1 MAELKAPSQLLAETL
16 EVAER
21 HAERRRE
28 LTAQG
33 DRPPALG
40 DVYVLEATRDYP
52 VHWVLVTHDPADPAL
67 LLAVPADGNFLVG
80 SADVALPEGAA
91 VGALTVRCRFGVWI
105 ASAHLETRERVGVIE
120 ERVVSQAH
128 EKWSDLGNRGVV
140 GTVLEREVDD
150 DPEYQE
156 WVEDVLRP
164 ARETLL
170 EKKVG
175 ASSGEKKKDSE
186 TRPPK
191 KPYPF
196 LLMAAASILFAVA
209 GGYAGVQV
217 WRQHQRILAM
227 QSAGEIAERRHREEV
242 ERLETERARLETE
255 YRRELARAGE
265 AHAETARNL
274 REQIAELDRRLEVVK
289 QASTVVNPMIAYF
302 EPPRFTTRGQKTIVL
317 RPGASHVVLLF
328 GLLEVSPAER
338 YRLELRESGRE
349 VPVWTNDR
357 LTLEEPGEIR
367 VGVPAGILSVGEYD
381 LELSGL
387 KDGEFRS
394 IGEYELEVT
403 E

>member
-1 MAELKAPSQLLAETL
+1 
-16 EVAER
+16 
-21 HAERRRE
+21 
-28 LTAQG
+28 
-33 DRPPALG
+33 
-40 DVYVLEATRDYP
+40 
-52 VHWVLVTHDPADPAL
+52 
-67 LLAVPADGNFLVG
+67 
-80 SADVALPEGAA
+80 
-91 VGALTVRCRFGVWI
+91 
-105 ASAHLETRERVGVIE
+105 
-120 ERVVSQAH
+120 
-128 EKWSDLGNRGVV
+128 
-140 GTVLEREVDD
+140 
-150 DPEYQE
+150 
-156 WVEDVLRP
+156 
-164 ARETLL
+164 
-170 EKKVG
+170 
-175 ASSGEKKKDSE
+175 
-186 TRPPK
+186 
-191 KPYPF
+191 
-196 LLMAAASILFAVA
+196 
-209 GGYAGVQV
+209 
-217 WRQHQRILAM
+217 M